1 MRISILKLSFL
12 SFLFL
17 ASIGLSQAQ
26 SFKANVEHSH
36 VIVEGT
42 SNIHDWEIEVEDLVS
57 QLQLVNANQDELSV
71 QSILFKVP
79 VKSMKSG
86 KGGMDKNTYKALDA
100 DDYKF
105 INFKSTSIQ
114 KSAGTYVAVGN
125 LTIAGTTKKVEIP
138 FEISKTNNQIKLS
151 STYKINMLDYNID
164 PPKALF
170 GTITT
175 GENVTVMTN
184 LTYNN

>member
-1 MRISILKLSFL
+1 LLS
-12 SFLFL
+12 LFFV
-17 ASIGLSQAQ
+17 ASIGVSQSQNYKASAEQ
-26 SFKANVEHSH
+26 SR
-36 VIVEGT
+36 VIIEGT
-42 SNIHDWEIEVEDLVS
+42 SNIHDWEIEVEDLES
-57 QLQLVNANQDELSV
+57 QLQLVNDQQDELSI
-71 QSILFKVP
+71 QSIIFTVP
-79 VKSMKSG
+79 VKSMKNG

-105 INFKSTSIQ
+105 INFKSTSIK
-114 KSAGTYVAVGN
+114 KSAGTYFAAGN

-138 FEISKTNNQIKLS
+138 FEISKINNQIKLS